1 MRYVAAVVVAVLV
14 AAGWYLQPPGE
25 EADPGLPLGPADA
38 RFVACLQRVDRLFDS
53 DLSVVGAYVSPFQL
67 SRASE
72 TAEMPLELN
81 VDETGSSSVDLA
93 DVGTT
98 GVDGL
103 FLEFGAEDFTAG
115 VVSRGDGGL
124 MAAGCTPPSRTRL
137 AATGLSTRN
146 AESLDLV
153 LVNPYGTDAVVTV
166 ESSSEVGPDSASELE
181 QVLVPAR
188 STVVRDIAGILPLRQ
203 QLSVSILMT
212 DGAVHAFFIQAGGGD
227 TKAVE
232 AVPPSASWFLPVPAL
247 DGLRLSIANPSGEP
261 VDVRLDAFVD
271 GAFVESALDE
281 TIEPRSHLVLDPAAF
296 DFQEGAQS
304 GLAVFASS
312 EVSVGFWAD
321 VEGVRAGSPAP
332 VTLAGGW
339 LIPAQLGGP
348 STIWIL
354 NPDEIE
360 LEVVVRPL
368 VSGIVGRTVTLA
380 PLAVTAIPV
389 DGLGAGYSLA
399 APGDIA
405 VVWTTSTEAG
415 TAAGRAF
422 PIALIGEED

>member
-1 MRYVAAVVVAVLV
+1 MVVTVLV
-14 AAGWYLQPPGE
+14 AAGWVFQPDLE
-25 EADPGLPLGPADA
+25 EIDLGLAPGPADS
-38 RFVACLQRVDRLFDS
+38 RFSACVQRVDRLFES
-53 DLSVVGAYVSPFQL
+53 ELSVLGAFIAPAQL
-67 SRASE
+67 TRASA
-72 TAEMPLELN
+72 TAGESVEVT
-81 VDETGSSSVDLA
+81 VDETGARALDLS

-98 GVDGL
+98 GVDGI

-115 VVSRGDGGL
+115 VVSRGSGGV

-137 AATGLSTRN
+137 GATGLSTRN

-153 LVNPYGTDAVVTV
+153 LVNPYAVDAVVTV

-188 STVVRDIAGILPLRQ
+188 STVVRDLAAILPLRQ
-203 QLSVSILMT
+203 QLSVSILVT
-212 DGAVHAFFIQAGGGD
+212 DGAAHAFFIQSGDGD

-232 AVPPSASWFLPVPAL
+232 AVAPASSWYLPVPSI
-247 DGLRLSIANPSGEP
+247 DGLRLTIANPSAEP
-261 VDVRLDAFVD
+261 VDVRLDGFV
-271 GAFVESALDE
+271 GGTFVESVLTE

-296 DFQEGAQS
+296 NFELGAQV
-304 GLAVFASS
+304 GLAVFAAS

-321 VEGVRAGSPAP
+321 GEGVRTGSPAP

-339 LIPAQLGGP
+339 LVPARLGGP
-348 STIWIL
+348 STIWLL

-380 PLAVTAIPV
+380 PSAVTAIPV
-389 DGLGAGYSLA
+389 DGRGAGYSLT

-405 VVWTTSTEAG
+405 VVWTTVTETG
-415 TAAGRAF
+415 TASGRAF
-422 PIALIGEED
+422 PISLIGEED